1 MHEYQINVHLHTQVF
16 KNIINVVRSLW
27 QVLVIIGILPKV
39 WVHIGDQRHP
49 NITGEWR
56 NEMQD
61 IYNYIHAMYVFNGF
75 MKLLYAFEEDISAD
89 VISNYMYNLFFTD

>member
-56 NEMQD
+56 YVLHKRNAG
-61 IYNYIHAMYVFNGF
+61 YI
-75 MKLLYAFEEDISAD
+75 
-89 VISNYMYNLFFTD
+89 

>member
-1 MHEYQINVHLHTQVF
+1 MASFGHNWYINKGLGSYWGSTSPQY
-16 KNIINVVRSLW
+16 NCMES
-27 QVLVIIGILPKV
+27 
-39 WVHIGDQRHP
+39 GDMFY
-49 NITGEWR
+49 I

-61 IYNYIHAMYVFNGF
+61 IYNYIHVMYVFYGF

>member
-49 NITGEWR
+49 NIT
-56 NEMQD
+56 
-61 IYNYIHAMYVFNGF
+61 
-75 MKLLYAFEEDISAD
+75 
-89 VISNYMYNLFFTD
+89 